1 MSHSVS
7 NYLTRLSVVVCGV
20 ALLCASQSAFAGV
33 VSTIRSGSVGGIS
46 INASGVVANPSI
58 QDQKNLSA
66 SLLKAM
72 KQVPGGLNA
81 PTSMRKVSLKG
92 LEAAIQHAMDN
103 NQGVLPD
110 EVKYLAGLQ
119 RIEYVFVYPEQN
131 DIVLAGPGEGWTV
144 DKKGNVVG
152 ITTGRPVL
160 QLEDLVVALRTV
172 DNARSGQGI
181 TCSIDPT
188 AEGRQRLKAYLNTV
202 KQFHP
207 SVKYNVEQAMGQQK
221 ISLTGVPED
230 SHFARVLIAADYRMK
245 RIAMNLDK
253 SPVRKIPSYINM
265 LPSARAVTNMS
276 PRWWLACNYEPLARS
291 ADGMAWQI
299 RGQGV
304 KAMTEDELIT
314 EDGQVQ
320 QTGKTSGIAQKWAD
334 KMTDNYDELSG
345 KDKVFGD
352 LRNIMDMCVVAAL
365 IKKEGL
371 DRKAGLELP
380 LIEGQ
385 TSALKFEGYPAP
397 KSVGTQCSMVK
408 KGKEWIITASGGVD
422 INSWEIAGNSTEL
435 VSMQPLRK
443 ENNAPEG
450 STWWWN

>member
-7 NYLTRLSVVVCGV
+7 NYLTRLSVVVCGL
-20 ALLCASQSAFAGV
+20 ALLCASQSAFAGG
-33 VSTIRSGSVGGIS
+33 SGLRQSAVGGIS
-46 INASGVVANPSI
+46 ISVQGIVAKSNI
-58 QDQKNLSA
+58 QDQKILRA
-66 SLLKAM
+66 DLLKAM
-72 KQVPGGLNA
+72 KQVPGDLNS
-81 PTSMRKVSLKG
+81 PTSIRKISLKG
-92 LEAAIQHAMDN
+92 LNAAIKHAMDN

-119 RIEYVFVYPEQN
+119 RIEFVFVYPEQN

-144 DKKGNVVG
+144 DETGNVVG

-188 AEGRQRLKAYLNTV
+188 AEGRQRLEQYLSTV
-202 KQFHP
+202 KQYHP
-207 SVKYNVEQAMGQQK
+207 SVKNNVEQAMGQQK

-230 SHFARVLIAADYRMK
+230 SHYARVLIAADYRMK

-253 SPVRKIPSYINM
+253 SPVREIPSYVNM

-276 PRWWLACNYEPLARS
+276 PRWWLACNYEPLGRS
-291 ADGMAWQI
+291 EDGMAWQI

-304 KAMTEDELIT
+304 QAMTEDEFVT
-314 EDGQVQ
+314 ADGQVR

-334 KMTDNYDELSG
+334 KMTDNYDKLSG
-345 KDKVFGD
+345 RDKVFGD
-352 LRNIMDMCVVAAL
+352 LRNIMDMSVVAAL

-371 DRKAGLELP
+371 ARKAGLEIPML
-380 LIEGQ
+380 EDDS
-385 TSALKFEGYPAP
+385 SALEFEGLTVP
-397 KSVGTQCSMVK
+397 KSVSTQCSTLK
-408 KGKEWIITASGGVD
+408 KGNQWIITASGGVD
-422 INSWEIAGNSTEL
+422 INSWEVAGNTTEL
-435 VSMQPLRK
+435 ASMQPLRK
-443 ENNAPEG
+443 QNNAPAG